1 MIEMDWMMDRKK
13 IQNSISQ
20 TVTNSPFTKGRE
32 RERERERQ
40 FSKIF
45 EKEKTEKKR
54 T

>member
-20 TVTNSPFTKGRE
+20 TVTIPPLQKGE